1 MSMYLTREQ
10 SLKALRNMKT
20 FNERLRTVY
29 SEFGMNLE
37 SNLGRRNILLSSAQE
52 RFFADALRESFPQV
66 RSDGHTGEP
75 DIIIPELDKELECKL
90 TTRYQ
95 STGALAFQSDSMSFE
110 GKENGLDFLYVV
122 ADEMFESFAVLHF
135 IGLTRDD
142 FHNESPGARGRVRMK
157 KYKAMPKCQ
166 MIVGSAIDLREKR
179 IEQYA
184 QDLKDLITKQ
194 TNRIDELQRRHASC
208 KAGTKLLQKTEAL
221 IEREK
226 SRYLKRIGRIEANI
240 LKWRLKEPM
249 YSISLENIGDKRC
262 QNLICAA

>member
-1 MSMYLTREQ
+1 MYLTREQ
-10 SLKALRNMKT
+10 SLKALGDMKK
-20 FNERLRTVY
+20 FNERLRIVY

-37 SNLGRRNILLSSAQE
+37 SNLGRRNILLSGAQE
-52 RFFADALRESFPQV
+52 RFFANALKDSFPKV

-95 STGALAFQSDSMSFE
+95 STGALSFQSDSMSFE

-122 ADEMFESFAVLHF
+122 ADEVFESFAVLHF

-142 FHNESPGARGRVRMK
+142 FHKESPGARGRVRMK
-157 KYKAMPKCQ
+157 KYKAMPKCKI
-166 MIVGSAIDLREKR
+166 IVGSAEDLRERR
-179 IEQYA
+179 IEQYT
-184 QDLKDLITKQ
+184 QDLKALIAKRTE
-194 TNRIDELQRRHASC
+194 RMDELRRRLESC
-208 KAGTKLLQKTEAL
+208 KSGTKRLQKTESL
-221 IEREK
+221 IGREN
-226 SRYLKRIGRIEANI
+226 SRYIRRIGRVEASI

-262 QNLICAA
+262 QNLICVA